1 MSNANIKVTEGMV
14 LTSSALQAVHNEILQ
29 GRTLDT
35 LPEISENALK
45 TEMEPKV
52 QSLLISSK
60 NSIAEL
66 KKEVERMKIN
76 IGLFSK
82 NLDLEK
88 RFRKLE
94 TINPTERDHVLNAVQ
109 TFNEQNNAH
118 ILNFYTELTKL
129 EQQYLLQ
136 DQKFTQIFNAYC
148 LYVLQQ
154 QQTHKQ
160 DIKAAIDTMEA
171 QQTVLNTLYAAI
183 GHNHNESYAAIGH
196 DHNESYAVKEHD
208 HNESYAVKEH
218 DHNESYASKEHDH
231 NESYAAIGHNHNAAY
246 APITHTHNEFKNY
259 RQSVTQH
266 FFREVGGTEAY
277 NFGQAIKLGGSRLES
292 GTSPWSSDYTTYTCP
307 VTGIYEFHFNFIGH
321 GLAWVECWVNSSVAI
336 KHCFYVDSNRDSVH
350 WSLNRSLTAGNTINF
365 KVWIGTLQIHYST
378 PISTTVTYWPS

>member
-1 MSNANIKVTEGMV
+1 MSNANLKVTEGMV
-14 LTSSALQAVHNEILQ
+14 LTSSTLQAVHNEILQ

-35 LPEISENALK
+35 LPEISETALK

-52 QSLLISSK
+52 QNLLISSK

-76 IGLFSK
+76 IDLFSK

-118 ILNFYTELTKL
+118 ILNFHAELTKL
-129 EQQYLLQ
+129 EQQYLQQ

-154 QQTHKQ
+154 QQAHKQ
-160 DIKAAIDTMEA
+160 DIKTAIDTMEA

-183 GHNHNESYAAIGH
+183 GHNHNESYA
-196 DHNESYAVKEHD
+196 VKEHD

-218 DHNESYASKEHDH
+218 DHNAV
-231 NESYAAIGHNHNAAY
+231 Y
-246 APITHTHNEFKNY
+246 APIAHTHKEFELNNY
-259 RQSVTQH
+259 RPSVTQH
-266 FFREVGGTEAY
+266 FFRQVESSAEQY
-277 NFGQAIKLGGSRLES
+277 NVGQAIKFGGSMLES

-307 VTGIYEFHFNFIGH
+307 VTGIYEFHFNFVGC
-321 GLAWVECWVNSSVAI
+321 GGSWVSLWVNGSQAI
-336 KHCFYVDSNRDSVH
+336 PYCFYKDGSWESVH
-350 WSLNRSLTAGNTINF
+350 WSLNRSLTAGNTVNF
-365 KVWIGTLQIHYST
+365 KSNSNNLQFNGST
-378 PISTTVTYWPS
+378 PISTTVTYWPT

>member
-29 GRTLDT
+29 GRTLDA

-52 QSLLISSK
+52 QNLLISSK

-118 ILNFYTELTKL
+118 ILNFYTELNKL
-129 EQQYLLQ
+129 EQQYLQQ

-183 GHNHNESYAAIGH
+183 GHNHNESYA
-196 DHNESYAVKEHD
+196 VKEHD
-208 HNESYAVKEH
+208 HNESYA
-218 DHNESYASKEHDH
+218 AKEHDH
-231 NESYAAIGHNHNAAY
+231 NESYAAKEHSHNAAY
-246 APITHTHNEFKNY
+246 APIAHTHKEFELNNY

-266 FFREVGGTEAY
+266 FFREVVGISIEKYPVGQLIKFGGPM
-277 NFGQAIKLGGSRLES
+277 LES

-307 VTGIYEFHFNFIGH
+307 VTGIYEFHFNFMGY
-321 GLAWVECWVNSSVAI
+321 GFEVAWVALWVNGSQAI
-336 KHCFYVDSNRDSVH
+336 KHCFHKYTYWDTVH
-350 WSLNRSLTAGNTINF
+350 WSLNRSLNAGNTIYF
-365 KVWIGTLQIHYST
+365 KVLSGDLRIHHNYS

>member
-1 MSNANIKVTEGMV
+1 MV

-52 QSLLISSK
+52 QNLLLSSK

-118 ILNFYTELTKL
+118 ILNFYAELNKL

-183 GHNHNESYAAIGH
+183 GHNHNESYATIG
-196 DHNESYAVKEHD
+196 
-208 HNESYAVKEH
+208 H

-231 NESYAAIGHNHNAAY
+231 NAVY
-246 APITHTHNEFKNY
+246 APITHTHSEFNSV

-266 FFREVGGTEAY
+266 FVRQVGSNHEQY
-277 NFGQAIKLGGSRLES
+277 NNQAIKLGGPMLES
-292 GTSPWSSDYTTYTCP
+292 GTSPWSGDYTTYTCP
-307 VTGIYEFHFNFIGH
+307 VTGIYEFHFNFVGH
-321 GLAWVECWVNSSVAI
+321 GGNWAKLWVNGSEAI
-336 KHCFYVDSNRDSVH
+336 KHCFYVNSHWTPVH
-350 WSLNRSLTAGNTINF
+350 WSLNRSLVAGNTINF
-365 KVWIGTLQIHYST
+365 KDQSGALTIHTNS

>member
-45 TEMEPKV
+45 TEMEPKI
-52 QSLLISSK
+52 QNLLISSK

-118 ILNFYTELTKL
+118 ILNFYTELNKL
-129 EQQYLLQ
+129 EQQYLQQ

-154 QQTHKQ
+154 QQMHKQ
-160 DIKAAIDTMEA
+160 DIKTIETRLKTIEC
-171 QQTVLNTLYAAI
+171 
-183 GHNHNESYAAIGH
+183 
-196 DHNESYAVKEHD
+196 
-208 HNESYAVKEH
+208 
-218 DHNESYASKEHDH
+218 
-231 NESYAAIGHNHNAAY
+231 
-246 APITHTHNEFKNY
+246 
-259 RQSVTQH
+259 VTQH
-266 FFREVGGTEAY
+266 FSRNVDFDKEEEYDNSANIKIGGTM
-277 NFGQAIKLGGSRLES
+277 LES
-292 GTSPWSSDYTTYTCP
+292 GVSPWSEDFTTYTCP
-307 VTGIYEFHFNFIGH
+307 VTGIYEFHVSF
-321 GLAWVECWVNSSVAI
+321 LAKAGKDTAYTHLKVNGGSDGIYFV
-336 KHCFYVDSNRDSVH
+336 HCFKEKELFRLHYNQ
-350 WSLNRSLTAGNTINF
+350 SLKLKKNDKITMTSKQLLKIYNSF
-365 KVWIGTLQIHYST
+365 KEHNNYSAVN
-378 PISTTVTYWPS
+378 TTVTYWPS